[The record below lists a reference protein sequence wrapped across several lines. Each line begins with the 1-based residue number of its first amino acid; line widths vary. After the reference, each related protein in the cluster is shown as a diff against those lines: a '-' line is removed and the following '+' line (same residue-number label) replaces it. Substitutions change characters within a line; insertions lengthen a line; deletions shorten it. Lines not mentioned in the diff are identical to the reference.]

1 MIRVVFFDVGGTL
14 LKPYPSVGG
23 IYSKVAER
31 HGVKRND
38 QDLDQRFRVA
48 WKNQKKLNPFI
59 DEAWWQTVVFNVFAG
74 SVFSNFEVFFKDL
87 YAAFEDPQAWTIFDD
102 VLPTFKQ
109 LQARGIRLAVASNWD
124 ARLPAL
130 LTRLGLS
137 PYFEKQYVSFYT
149 GVAKPDPD
157 FFRQP
162 LEEMKI
168 SPLEALH
175 VGDEETD
182 MLSAEAAGIRAYMIN
197 RDKKPINARMLV
209 SLEEILARI

>member
-1 MIRVVFFDVGGTL
+1 
-14 LKPYPSVGG
+14 
-23 IYSKVAER
+23 
-31 HGVKRND
+31 
-38 QDLDQRFRVA
+38 
-48 WKNQKKLNPFI
+48 
-59 DEAWWQTVVFNVFAG
+59 
-74 SVFSNFEVFFKDL
+74 
-87 YAAFEDPQAWTIFDD
+87 
-102 VLPTFKQ
+102 
-109 LQARGIRLAVASNWD
+109 
-124 ARLPAL
+124 
-130 LTRLGLS
+130 
-137 PYFEKQYVSFYT
+137 VSFYT

-168 SPLEALH
+168 SPLEPLH